1 MSEEDLSHIRILIA
15 EDQPINQFILKKILG
30 HWKNTP
36 TIVSDGEEAIKAV
49 NQNTFDMVF
58 LDIHMPIMGGYE
70 AARQIQTIYPDL
82 PLVAISAAVSP
93 FSLDEAKD
101 AGLRAF
107 IGKPYQ
113 SNEILDLIKELA

>member
-1 MSEEDLSHIRILIA
+1 MSEDDLSHIRILIA

-30 HWKNTP
+30 HWKNSP
-36 TIVSDGEEAIKAV
+36 TMVGDGEEAVEAV
-49 NQNTFDMVF
+49 KQNSYDLVF

-70 AARQIQTIYPDL
+70 AARQIQIIQPKL

-93 FSLDEAKD
+93 FSHDEAKE

-113 SNEILDLIKELA
+113 SHEILELIKELA

>member
-1 MSEEDLSHIRILIA
+1 MKCIIIDDEKIA
-15 EDQPINQFILKKILG
+15 RVILKTLCNEIRSL
-30 HWKNTP
+30 NVLEDFP
-36 TIVSDGEEAIKAV
+36 DAIQAIKYLNK
-49 NQNTFDMVF
+49 NQVDLIF